1 MKKPPQNASNS
12 SNNNQEI
19 QEKPNSQD
27 HAMAA
32 AILADLPYVVSNPPK
47 IKKRD
52 KFQSKPLDPAAN
64 AQLAAAASASETLK
78 PITHTSPVAPAPVA
92 QVPVAQVPVAQVP
105 VAQVP
110 VAQVPVAQVPVA
122 QVPVAQVPVAQVP
135 VAQVPV
141 AQVAR

>member
-12 SNNNQEI
+12 SNNSQEF

-64 AQLAAAASASETLK
+64 AQLAAVAPASETLE
-78 PITHTSPVAPAPVA
+78 PIAHSSPVAHVPVAPVPVA
-92 QVPVAQVPVAQVP
+92 QVPVAPVPVAQVPVAQEP
-105 VAQVP
+105 VAQEP
-110 VAQVPVAQVPVA
+110 V
-122 QVPVAQVPVAQVP
+122 
-135 VAQVPV
+135 
-141 AQVAR
+141 